1 MTPGEWTPAR
11 LDLLRAEYASAEDN
25 RALLDRINALEGA
38 PIASVK
44 SMGLKASKLGLMKTN
59 RAMAAIWARQ
69 AEAGRS
75 AMGAGRP
82 LGVKDSRPRKP
93 REVSSLGR
101 HGSLNFRAAGP
112 SRSYIDVPVSDDPG
126 IRRYQRAR
134 ALIAQGKDP
143 FAVASAV
150 GIPAWRA
157 LGIVGEIMRE
167 RAGG

>member
-11 LDLLRAEYASAEDN
+11 LDLLRDEYASAEDN
-25 RALLDRINALEGA
+25 RALLDRINALDGA
-38 PIASVK
+38 PILSVK
-44 SMGLKASKLGLMKTN
+44 SMSLKAKRIGLRKTAE
-59 RAMAAIWARQ
+59 AMAGINERRT
-69 AEAGRS
+69 EAVRRS
-75 AMGAGRP
+75 NAGRP
-82 LGVKDSRPRKP
+82 VGVKDSRPRKP
-93 REVSSLGR
+93 REVNSLGR

-143 FAVASAV
+143 YAVAASV

-157 LGIVGEIMRE
+157 LGIVGEIRQE
-167 RAGG
+167 RAAG